1 MEVTTGLA
9 ESNGSLLPGLWRD
22 WIHVTCGLT
31 VVQYNTIQYKTC
43 KAPCC
48 RGFRGGCLH
57 RDQLQAQRS
66 VTSMGKLLPYLT
78 ATRVTTITVVVV
90 VVMCPT
96 ARRRCRC
103 STSASTP
110 SSQVKH
116 RTVVT
121 VFTTSVYT
129 VWCMFSGH
137 ERDSSQHCKQL
148 SCVVIYSVSRKK
160 DL

>member
-1 MEVTTGLA
+1 MAAYCQVYGVIEFT
-9 ESNGSLLPGLWRD
+9 LPAGWLP
-22 WIHVTCGLT
+22 
-31 VVQYNTIQYKTC
+31 VQYNTIQYKTC

-48 RGFRGGCLH
+48 RGFRGVCLH

-66 VTSMGKLLPYLT
+66 ETSMGKLLPYLT

-116 RTVVT
+116 QTVVT
-121 VFTTSVYT
+121 VFTMSVYT